1 MTSEP
6 ANHRTV
12 LELVAAD
19 RPGLLFEVC
28 QVLEKMGVELQ
39 NAKVSTIGERAE
51 DVFFV
56 TGKDNE
62 PLDES
67 NEQALKLAL
76 EEALTEPSAR
86 AAI

>member
-1 MTSEP
+1 
-6 ANHRTV
+6 
-12 LELVAAD
+12 
-19 RPGLLFEVC
+19 LFEVC

-62 PLDES
+62 SLDEAE
-67 NEQALKLAL
+67 EQALRLAL

-86 AAI
+86 AAV